1 MFNLIKINL
10 PKTKE
15 EYETGNGEGV
25 WAIVD
30 EECKK
35 AYDADEYGTQYI
47 GILDND
53 SILYP
58 HMIHG
63 DDLNNLDSYIEKLNN
78 EIIQNSTNEQH
89 IPDNELPISRLND
102 DNQMMFLFFPLSVV
116 IADFFL
122 C

>member
-1 MFNLIKINL
+1 MTKGKEMFNLIKINL

-25 WAIVD
+25 WAIVND
-30 EECKK
+30 ECKK

-63 DDLNNLDSYIEKLNN
+63 DGVIIEMRGTHKPVVPYDYLNNLDSYIEKLNN

-89 IPDNELPISRLND
+89 IPDNE
-102 DNQMMFLFFPLSVV
+102 
-116 IADFFL
+116 
-122 C
+122 